1 MENKLLDNIKF
12 IIYFIVS
19 FNTDHL
25 FIQKGGAA
33 AGSAGS
39 AAGSAGS
46 AAGNAG
52 SAAGNAGSAE
62 ENNSKNV
69 SNKIEEIENTEEAE
83 KVAGQNIMEELFV
96 EIKNAIKLAYQGCM
110 SGVMNWFVIPV
121 MFASV
126 APSIPFLGVMAALAA
141 TMKYIIWHFRKL

>member
-25 FIQKGGAA
+25 FIQKGGATTSTTA
-33 AGSAGS
+33 S
-39 AAGSAGS
+39 AASAEI
-46 AAGNAG
+46 
-52 SAAGNAGSAE
+52 E
-62 ENNSKNV
+62 ENNSKNI
-69 SNKIEEIENTEEAE
+69 SNKIDDIETTEEAE

-96 EIKNAIKLAYQGCM
+96 EIKNAIKLAYQWCM

-141 TMKYIIWHFRKL
+141 TMKYIVWHFRKL

>member
-1 MENKLLDNIKF
+1 MENKLLDTLKF

-33 AGSAGS
+33 ATG
-39 AAGSAGS
+39 AAGAATGAATGDAA
-46 AAGNAG
+46 AAGAG
-52 SAAGNAGSAE
+52 E

-69 SNKIEEIENTEEAE
+69 SNKIEEIESTEEAE
-83 KVAGQNIMEELFV
+83 KIAGQNIMEELFV
-96 EIKNAIKLAYQGCM
+96 EIKNAIKLAYQWCM

>member
-1 MENKLLDNIKF
+1 MENKLIDTLKF

-33 AGSAGS
+33 ATGATGATGSVAGS
-39 AAGSAGS
+39 VAGTAAAGAG
-46 AAGNAG
+46 
-52 SAAGNAGSAE
+52 E

-69 SNKIEEIENTEEAE
+69 SNKIEEIESTEEAE
-83 KVAGQNIMEELFV
+83 KIAGQNIMEELFV
-96 EIKNAIKLAYQGCM
+96 EIKNAIKLAYQWCM